1 MLNLRSTTFGAAVAV
16 VAAIVGLTFLAR
28 SPRDESGK
36 QAELTARRES
46 STAPRPRD
54 AQEGAGANPELTK
67 PRESPVAPAPSHGEV
82 ASPSAGGND
91 ATRPSGD
98 VEAAL
103 LEFFRGEPT
112 PATAAARFN
121 LDQVRFDVARTS
133 PRQASHRQLQSVAQI
148 LSAFPKATVFI
159 GYAAGV
165 DRSKAASRI
174 VRARLLSVWREL
186 TRMGVDSARLSLKR
200 PNGSSTVARNPAKR
214 LPPKNAP
221 IFLEISMRSFS

>member
-1 MLNLRSTTFGAAVAV
+1 MTAPFLLDEMSEESACLAGRSTYV
-16 VAAIVGLTFLAR
+16 AR
-28 SPRDESGK
+28 SSPKSLQRMRVIIG
-36 QAELTARRES
+36 REKGS
-46 STAPRPRD
+46 RLD
-54 AQEGAGANPELTK
+54 AISE
-67 PRESPVAPAPSHGEV
+67 PA
-82 ASPSAGGND
+82 
-91 ATRPSGD
+91 
-98 VEAAL
+98 
-103 LEFFRGEPT
+103 T

-159 GYAAGV
+159 GYAGGV

-174 VRARLLSVWREL
+174 VRARLISVWREL
-186 TRMGVDSARLSLKR
+186 TRMGVDSARLSVKW
-200 PNGSSTVARNPAKR
+200 PNGSSTFARKPAKR

>member
-1 MLNLRSTTFGAAVAV
+1 V
-16 VAAIVGLTFLAR
+16 
-28 SPRDESGK
+28 
-36 QAELTARRES
+36 
-46 STAPRPRD
+46 
-54 AQEGAGANPELTK
+54 QEGAGANPELTK
-67 PRESPVAPAPSHGEV
+67 PRESPVAPAPSHVEV
-82 ASPSAGGND
+82 ASPSPGGND
-91 ATRPSGD
+91 ATRPSGG

-159 GYAAGV
+159 GYAGGV

-174 VRARLLSVWREL
+174 VRARLISVWREL
-186 TRMGVDSARLSLKR
+186 TRMGVDSARLSVKW
-200 PNGSSTVARNPAKR
+200 PNGSSTFARKPAKR